1 MGDGYKATPSEIS
14 EAGAKTTGKAEEAEG
29 IKGKVAE
36 ANGKVP
42 QKAWGLLGNLG
53 PYEIYQGLYSS
64 FSDHV
69 NTMVSGIQTLAG
81 NIKATADQYQ
91 QNEDAVQDKFNEVMT
106 DLDGAPE
113 APEISGGGSGDSGG
127 A

>member
-1 MGDGYKATPSEIS
+1 MSGGYAVNHAEIS
-14 EAGAKTTGKAEEAEG
+14 EAGAKTDGKAEEAEG

-53 PYEIYQGLYSS
+53 PYEIYQALYSN

-69 NTMVSGIQTLAG
+69 NTMVEGIHTLAG
-81 NIKATADQYQ
+81 NIKTTADQYK
-91 QNEDAVQDKFNEVMT
+91 QNEDDVQEKFNDVMK
-106 DLDGAPE
+106 DLDGAPK
-113 APEISGGGSGDSGG
+113 APEVSGGSGGSGG
-127 A
+127 E